1 MRYLC
6 CGCSEF
12 KCLHPCVNC
21 ENCLACNSLIVVR
34 SLIVFLCLALE
45 FHSMCMHFNILPACQ
60 GDPCADLEP
69 LGSPLLWYSAHQ
81 ILATTGFLTSSLFWL
96 PSLKPCSVPLFLK
109 YLQEESQVEPQGSP
123 LILFS
128 LGSLSNAAYVT
139 TAVSDIL
146 STFLV
151 IYKAGADPVPS
162 PVIQPEVEVPDT
174 FYICHL
180 V

>member
-123 LILFS
+123 LILIFS
-128 LGSLSNAAYVT
+128 GIT
-139 TAVSDIL
+139 
-146 STFLV
+146 
-151 IYKAGADPVPS
+151 
-162 PVIQPEVEVPDT
+162 IQ
-174 FYICHL
+174 CCL
-180 V
+180 L